1 VLCFFCVQIGH
12 FETQAATEGKTN
24 LKTQQHDHRASPER
38 RAYSLAQVAAILGVH
53 RATVHRLVQAGKLKA
68 ISGFGN
74 MKVSDIELDRFLSDT
89 ADYQPIRTTGK

>member
-1 VLCFFCVQIGH
+1 MRSSQN
-12 FETQAATEGKTN
+12 ERRPK
-24 LKTQQHDHRASPER
+24 LKTLQHNNRSASPVER

-74 MKVSDIELDRFLSDT
+74 MKVSDIDIDRFLSNT
-89 ADYQPIRTTGK
+89 REYQPIKGEAVAGVM